1 MTIISYHVRL
11 LKAELEWCFFFL
23 FFFCRFCNYCG
34 QREEGN
40 GVLWAKIGMIF
51 YIINVYIQNMMMMIV
66 TGKNML
72 HRIFVSDYCYY

>member
-11 LKAELEWCFFFL
+11 LKAELEWCFFFV
-23 FFFCRFCNYCG
+23 FFVVSAITVVNAK
-34 QREEGN
+34 RETVFFG
-40 GVLWAKIGMIF
+40 KIGMIF

-72 HRIFVSDYCYY
+72 HRIFVSDYYYY